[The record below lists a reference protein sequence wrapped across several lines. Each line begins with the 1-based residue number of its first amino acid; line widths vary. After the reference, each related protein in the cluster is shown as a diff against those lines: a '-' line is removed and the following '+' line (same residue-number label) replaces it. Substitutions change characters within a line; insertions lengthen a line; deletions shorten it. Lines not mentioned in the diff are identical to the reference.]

1 MRRSL
6 AVHTNRN
13 PTALS
18 QSWPGRVSPG
28 VGRWIDANNS
38 SRMVAWVNVLFN
50 PLTAMVVVANL
61 SLSSL
66 ISFFLSLLT
75 FSIASMNATRKWDT

>member
-1 MRRSL
+1 
-6 AVHTNRN
+6 
-13 PTALS
+13 
-18 QSWPGRVSPG
+18 
-28 VGRWIDANNS
+28 
-38 SRMVAWVNVLFN
+38 MVAWVNVLFN

-75 FSIASMNATRKWDT
+75 SSIASMNATRKWDT